1 MPTISQTTQVDAA
14 PEVVWT
20 TLADL
25 SKYGEWSVPH
35 VDFPDGVPS
44 LTPSATF
51 KEKVTIM
58 GMPGVIAWS
67 VEEAIEPTR
76 LVLRGKG
83 PLGTEL
89 RYTYDLVE
97 DDGSTQISAEAEFG
111 GAALRPMLDTLSKE
125 STKALDESLERL
137 RELVGAA

>member
-1 MPTISQTTQVDAA
+1 MPTITQTTQVDAT

-25 SKYGEWSVPH
+25 SRYGEWSVTH
-35 VDFPDGVPS
+35 VGFPDGIPS

-58 GMPGVIAWS
+58 GMPNVISWS
-67 VEEAIEPTR
+67 VEEAVEPTR
-76 LVLRGKG
+76 LALRGKG
-83 PLGTEL
+83 PMGTKL

-97 DDGSTQISAEAEFG
+97 AAGSTQISAEAEFG
-111 GAALRPMLDTLSKE
+111 GAALRPMMDALSKE
-125 STKALDESLERL
+125 TAKALDESLERL
-137 RELVGAA
+137 RGLVG